1 MAYTLISTVQWGS
14 SPKIPLTF
22 YYDYQRSG
30 SDMQYRIKIAV
41 GGVSGQSYFGY
52 PIYATLSLDGTTVV
66 SGHTIKS
73 ASPSQWSSGAY
84 DYETGWFT
92 VSGKASGTT
101 ALTIRM
107 YSGGGSSRD
116 TSYGYSL
123 YVSPAAT
130 EPTLSVAAADM
141 GAAVTI
147 SLPRASSS
155 FTHKLWYRPVG
166 GAWAVIEDGVGT
178 SYRWTVPD
186 LASTIP
192 NATSLVLEV
201 DVETFEAG
209 AKIGEKSTYLTANV
223 PVSVVPTISS
233 VTISEGT
240 SGLANQFGTYVQN
253 KSTLA
258 VSVTAAGAKGSTVSR
273 YEATVLGIK
282 YTGATF
288 RTQPLT
294 DSGNVTVVVTVTD
307 SRGRTTT
314 KTQTVAVLEYF
325 APKINSFAAWRIDT
339 AGKAS
344 EDGPRI
350 AVSLNT
356 SIAPVGNKNSR
367 TVQLQYC
374 RSGADTFT
382 TFRTLTPDWEHSGNL
397 TFTSAPEIST
407 DYAYI
412 IRLVVRD
419 YFGTGAT
426 QDVEVPTAFVVLDFR
441 STGRG
446 VAIGKVSEQDKLEV
460 AMDVEFTGGVSVGGK
475 VLLDL
480 LHPVGSI
487 YQSTV
492 ETDPGTLFGGTW
504 ERIKDRFL
512 LAAGDTFAAGKTGGE
527 SEVTLTANEI
537 PEIKMGY
544 QYTGQSTVIGTD
556 AIRLYDANGQL
567 NQYTGP
573 QSSNCGGK
581 AHNNMPPYLAVYVWR
596 RTA

>member
-30 SDMQYRIKIAV
+30 ADMQYRIKIAV

-73 ASPSQWSSGAY
+73 ASPSQWSSGTY
-84 DYETGWFT
+84 DYETDWFT

-130 EPTLSVAAADM
+130 ELTLSAASADM

-166 GAWAVIEDGVGT
+166 GAWVVIEDGVGT

-201 DVETFEAG
+201 DVETFEG
-209 AKIGEKSTYLTANV
+209 GTKIGEKSTYLTANV
-223 PVSVVPTISS
+223 PASVVPVVAS
-233 VTISEGT
+233 VEISEGT
-240 SGLANQFGTYVQN
+240 SGLADQFGAYVQN

-258 VSVTAAGAKGSTVSR
+258 VSVTATGSKGSTVSR
-273 YEATVLGIK
+273 YEATVQGIK
-282 YTGATF
+282 YPGATF
-288 RTQPLT
+288 RTRPLT
-294 DSGNVTVVVTVTD
+294 DSGDVTVVVTVTD

-325 APKINSFAAWRIDT
+325 APRINSFAAWRIDT

-350 AVSLNT
+350 AVALNT

-397 TFTSAPEIST
+397 AFTGSPEIST

-460 AMDVEFTGGVSVGGK
+460 AMDVEFMGEVSVGGK

-512 LAAGDTFAAGKTGGE
+512 LAAGNTFAAGKIGGE
-527 SEVTLTANEI
+527 AEVTLSRFQLPGAVWASGNGENAIVTSTSGAAGE
-537 PEIKMGY
+537 GY
-544 QYTGQSTVIGTD
+544 GMYTQADDWGQ
-556 AIRLYDANGQL
+556 
-567 NQYTGP
+567 
-573 QSSNCGGK
+573 
-581 AHNNMPPYLAVYVWR
+581 AHNNMPPYLAVYVWK